1 MKNIL
6 YSLIVLLAFGAS
18 SCTPEPIDI
27 EIPQAPVKPVLAS
40 QFYYD
45 SITEQNAIV
54 FTLSKSMSALDG
66 RRPTIDSNGF
76 IIDYDLLI
84 GGAQITVTLGNDEYI
99 CQEGEKG
106 MYYAF
111 NVVLNNYNTC
121 KVDVKDAAGNAI
133 LNATSIAMPEISFS
147 SVSLITE
154 QQNKYVT
161 YRLQDNPSEQN
172 WYLVNYFTKQKQD
185 SGSYSDPKYIAKRL
199 TEQKLDFDLYTDT
212 DFKNGTL
219 QVKRYLGQSGFD
231 TIAVAVSSI
240 TNGYYN
246 FLSAQKKYGLLVNQI
261 KGEVINFP
269 TNINNGLGYFT
280 VHQPK
285 LTILV
290 DEH

>member
-6 YSLIVLLAFGAS
+6 YSLIVLLIFAAS

-27 EIPQAPVKPVLAS
+27 EVPQAPVKPVLAS

-111 NVVLNNYNTC
+111 NVVLNNYSTC
-121 KVDVKDAAGNAI
+121 KVDVKDAAGNSI

-147 SVSLITE
+147 SVGLITE

-161 YRLQDNPSEQN
+161 YTIQDNPSEQN

-212 DFKNGTL
+212 DFKNGAL

>member
-1 MKNIL
+1 MKNL
-6 YSLIVLLAFGAS
+6 VYSMVLMMVVIAT
-18 SCTPEPIDI
+18 SCTPEPLDIDV
-27 EIPQAPVKPVLAS
+27 PQAPVKTVLAS

-66 RRPTIDSNGF
+66 RRPTIDSNGM
-76 IIDYDLLI
+76 IIDHDLFI
-84 GGAQITVTLGNDEYI
+84 TGAQITVTLGNEVYP

-111 NVVLNNYNTC
+111 NVVLNNYSTC
-121 KVDVKDAAGNAI
+121 KVEAKDAQGKLL
-133 LNATSIAMPEISFS
+133 LNSTTIAMPEKNFTT
-147 SVSLITE
+147 VNITKE
-154 QQNKYVT
+154 QQNKYLNYT
-161 YRLQDNPSEQN
+161 LTDNPNEQN

-185 SGSYSDPKYIAKRL
+185 SGSYSDPKYIARRL

-219 QVKRYLGQSGFD
+219 QVKRFLGDTGFD
-231 TIAVAVSSI
+231 TVAVAVSSI
-240 TNGYYN
+240 TSGYHA
-246 FLSAQKKYGLLVNQI
+246 FLTAQKKYGLLINQI

-290 DEH
+290 DED

>member
-1 MKNIL
+1 MKSLVYNIL
-6 YSLIVLLAFGAS
+6 FIIGIS
-18 SCTPEPIDI
+18 SIACTPEPLDIDV
-27 EIPQAPVKPVLAS
+27 PQAPVKTVLAS

-45 SITEQNAIV
+45 SVTAQNAIV

-84 GGAQITVTLGNDEYI
+84 TGAQVTVTLGNDVYT

-111 NVVLNNYNTC
+111 NVVLNNYSTC
-121 KVDVKDAAGNAI
+121 KVEAKDSEGNV
-133 LNATSIAMPEISFS
+133 LVNSTTIAMPEKHFTT
-147 SVSLITE
+147 VNLITE
-154 QQNKYVT
+154 QQNKYLT
-161 YRLQDNPSEQN
+161 YTLNDNPNEQN

-185 SGSYSDPKYIAKRL
+185 TGSYSDPKYIARRL
-199 TEQKLDFDLYTDT
+199 TEQKLDFDLYTDA

-219 QVKRYLGQSGFD
+219 QVKRFLGTIGFD

-240 TNGYYN
+240 TSGYHS
-246 FLSAQKKYGLLVNQI
+246 FLAAQKKYGLLVNQI

-269 TNINNGLGYFT
+269 TNVNNGLGYFT
-280 VHQPK
+280 VHQPQ

-290 DEH
+290 EED